1 MLKATIPA
9 EAINLNERSLSIGH
23 LSPRA
28 LRNWRSFH
36 FLVLTNPAVMEAS
49 HCNFPCSFAGGQ
61 RRDDD
66 NDDDGDWI

>member
-23 LSPRA
+23 LSARA

-36 FLVLTNPAVMEAS
+36 FLVLTPHLPNRNGS
-49 HCNFPCSFAGGQ
+49 ISL
-61 RRDDD
+61 
-66 NDDDGDWI
+66 